1 MQTFDRREAARLTG
15 ISVWR
20 LRYWEHTSLLK
31 PSLEKAGKRFY
42 GFADLVILRAI
53 KQLLDA
59 GISLQRVR
67 RIVSAL
73 HRLYPRMESPLCSL
87 SLFTDGEG
95 IFVATSDPQ
104 VALDVLRDG
113 QLVWKVPV
121 GSIARTLRNQMEEDD
136 AISLT
141 PAHESH
147 GSLSP

>member
-15 ISVWR
+15 LSVWR
-20 LRYWEHTSLLK
+20 LRYWGHTGLLK
-31 PSLEKAGKRFY
+31 PSLEQDSKRFY
-42 GFADLVILRAI
+42 SFADLVILRSI

-67 RIVSAL
+67 RIVEAL

-87 SLFTDGEG
+87 SLFTDGDG

-104 VALDVLRDG
+104 VALDVLHDG

-121 GSIARTLRNQMEEDD
+121 GSIARNLRQHIESDD
-136 AISLT
+136 SISLT
-141 PAHESH
+141 PAHESR
-147 GSLSP
+147 G